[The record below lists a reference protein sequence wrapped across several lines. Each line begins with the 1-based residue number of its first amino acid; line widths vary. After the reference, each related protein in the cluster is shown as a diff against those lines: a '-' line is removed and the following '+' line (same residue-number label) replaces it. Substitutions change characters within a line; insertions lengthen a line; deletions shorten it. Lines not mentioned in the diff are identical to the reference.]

1 MSKRYMDFVP
11 AKTADKRA
19 AVASGAPRRTK
30 VAETASARV
39 STTSRPKVVMPEPT
53 ATPRTRMVRR
63 DVSRHVITQKAVV
76 QQRPVVQ
83 QKAVIQQRAAM
94 QHRTVAQQRAIA
106 QKNAAVRKVTATQSS
121 AANFAIREDAK
132 LGEIEDLS
140 PKFVKMDVPK
150 RPLGDGT
157 GRKENDKPA
166 QTNVKNE
173 IAAVKSKKLIGRFR
187 NKSAAKNAAKAA
199 AKSEKGT
206 TAKKE
211 TFVAPK
217 PTFINQ
223 DKVAKRPLSKN
234 VYQKNIVATDEKAN
248 KGPVAIIT
256 KPEKES
262 KVGLVVA
269 IILTI
274 ILGAVAGTIAFLL
287 LPK

>member
-11 AKTADKRA
+11 AKAADKKT
-19 AVASGAPRRTK
+19 AVVSGAPRRTK
-30 VAETASARV
+30 VAD
-39 STTSRPKVVMPEPT
+39 TTSVRVATTSKPKVVMPEPT
-53 ATPRTRMVRR
+53 ATPRSRMVRR
-63 DVSRHVITQKAVV
+63 DVSRHVVTQKAVV
-76 QQRPVVQ
+76 QQRPVTQKRTVVQ
-83 QKAVIQQRAAM
+83 Q
-94 QHRTVAQQRAIA
+94 RTVAQQRAIA
-106 QKNAAVRKVTATQSS
+106 QKDAAVRRVTAAQSS
-121 AANFAIREDAK
+121 TANFAIREDAK

-157 GRKENDKPA
+157 ERKEKNAPTQNNA
-166 QTNVKNE
+166 KNE
-173 IAAVKSKKLIGRFR
+173 VAAVKSKKLIGRFR

-199 AKSEKGT
+199 VKAEKEAA
-206 TAKKE
+206 AKKE

-234 VYQKNIVATDEKAN
+234 VYQKNIVATDEKKN

-262 KVGLVVA
+262 KAGLVVA

>member
-11 AKTADKRA
+11 AKTADKRT
-19 AVASGAPRRTK
+19 AVVSGAPRRTNAVGTTR
-30 VAETASARV
+30 VAATRTV
-39 STTSRPKVVMPEPT
+39 STTKPKVLMPEAT

-63 DVSRHVITQKAVV
+63 DVSRNVAIQRTAAQSRPTV
-76 QQRPVVQ
+76 QQRTVATQ
-83 QKAVIQQRAAM
+83 
-94 QHRTVAQQRAIA
+94 RTV
-106 QKNAAVRKVTATQSS
+106 TAGKTTTG
-121 AANFAIREDAK
+121 FAIREEAK

-140 PKFVKMDVPK
+140 PKFVRMDVPK
-150 RPLGDGT
+150 RPLGDNSEHKVEPQPVAKNDV
-157 GRKENDKPA
+157 KEA
-166 QTNVKNE
+166 
-173 IAAVKSKKLIGRFR
+173 KSKRLIGRFR
-187 NKSAAKNAAKAA
+187 NKSTVKAE
-199 AKSEKGT
+199 AKSNTKVSSKAEKKAT
-206 TAKKE
+206 EKS

-234 VYQKNIVATDEKAN
+234 VYQKNIVATKEPGNKA
-248 KGPVAIIT
+248 PVAIIA

-262 KVGLVVA
+262 KVGLIVA

>member
-1 MSKRYMDFVP
+1 MSRRYMDFVP
-11 AKTADKRA
+11 AKAADKKS
-19 AVASGAPRRTK
+19 AVVSGAPRRTNMVGATR
-30 VAETASARV
+30 VAATRTV
-39 STTSRPKVVMPEPT
+39 STTKPKVMMPEPT

-63 DVSRHVITQKAVV
+63 DVSRRVTTQRTVAQPKQVV
-76 QQRPVVQ
+76 QQRTIIAQ
-83 QKAVIQQRAAM
+83 Q
-94 QHRTVAQQRAIA
+94 TVAA
-106 QKNAAVRKVTATQSS
+106 KKTATG
-121 AANFAIREDAK
+121 FAIREEAK

-150 RPLGDGT
+150 RPLGDNSEHRIMT
-157 GRKENDKPA
+157 QPVAKNDAKEA
-166 QTNVKNE
+166 
-173 IAAVKSKKLIGRFR
+173 KSKRLIGRFR
-187 NKSAAKNAAKAA
+187 SKSAAKAEAKGSAKAITKA
-199 AKSEKGT
+199 EKNAT
-206 TAKKE
+206 E
-211 TFVAPK
+211 NNTFVAPR

-234 VYQKNIVATDEKAN
+234 VYQKNIVATKEPGDKT
-248 KGPVAIIT
+248 PVAIIA

>member
-1 MSKRYMDFVP
+1 MSRRYMDFVP
-11 AKTADKRA
+11 ARSVDKRT
-19 AVASGAPRRTK
+19 AVVSGAPRRTNVTATTR
-30 VAETASARV
+30 VAATRTV
-39 STTSRPKVVMPEPT
+39 SVTKPRVVMPEPT

-63 DVSRHVITQKAVV
+63 DVSRRVVTQKAVA
-76 QQRPVVQ
+76 QPSIAAQRRAVVTSM
-83 QKAVIQQRAAM
+83 A
-94 QHRTVAQQRAIA
+94 TVSP
-106 QKNAAVRKVTATQSS
+106 KSTS
-121 AANFAIREDAK
+121 NFAIREDAK

-150 RPLGDGT
+150 RPLSDGSA
-157 GRKENDKPA
+157 RKVTVQPE
-166 QTNVKNE
+166 VKAE
-173 IAAVKSKKLIGRFR
+173 AKEVKSKRLIGRFK
-187 NKSAAKNAAKAA
+187 NKA
-199 AKSEKGT
+199 AKSEAKGNVKTASKAEKKT
-206 TAKKE
+206 TEKN

-234 VYQKNIVATDEKAN
+234 VYQKNIVATNESKNKA
-248 KGPVAIIT
+248 PVAIIA

>member
-11 AKTADKRA
+11 AKAADKKT

-30 VAETASARV
+30 VAD
-39 STTSRPKVVMPEPT
+39 TTSVRATSASKPKVVMPEPT
-53 ATPRTRMVRR
+53 ATPRSRMVRR
-63 DVSRHVITQKAVV
+63 DVSRQTVVRKAEV

-83 QKAVIQQRAAM
+83 Q
-94 QHRTVAQQRAIA
+94 RTVAQQRAIA
-106 QKNAAVRKVTATQSS
+106 QKNAAVRRVTAAQSS

-157 GRKENDKPA
+157 ERKEKNAPTQNNA
-166 QTNVKNE
+166 KNE
-173 IAAVKSKKLIGRFR
+173 VAAVKSKKLIGRFR

-199 AKSEKGT
+199 VKAEKEAA
-206 TAKKE
+206 AKKE

-234 VYQKNIVATDEKAN
+234 VYQKNIVATDEKKN

-262 KVGLVVA
+262 KAGLVVA

-274 ILGAVAGTIAFLL
+274 ILGAVAGTVAFLL

>member
-11 AKTADKRA
+11 AKAADKKT

-30 VAETASARV
+30 VAG
-39 STTSRPKVVMPEPT
+39 TTSRATTTQPKVVMPEST

-63 DVSRHVITQKAVV
+63 DVSRHVVAQKTIV

-83 QKAVIQQRAAM
+83 QRATMQQRTVT
-94 QHRTVAQQRAIA
+94 QQRTVAQQRAIA
-106 QKNAAVRKVTATQSS
+106 QKDAAVRRVTSVQNS

-157 GRKENDKPA
+157 ERKEKSETTQNNA
-166 QTNVKNE
+166 KNE
-173 IAAVKSKKLIGRFR
+173 VVAAKSKKLIGRFR
-187 NKSAAKNAAKAA
+187 NKSVAKNTAKTAAKAEKEAA
-199 AKSEKGT
+199 AK
-206 TAKKE
+206 KKE

-234 VYQKNIVATDEKAN
+234 VYQKNIVATDEKTN

-262 KVGLVVA
+262 KAGLVVA

-274 ILGAVAGTIAFLL
+274 ILGAVAGTVAFLL